1 MYLYKYILIHKHQQW
16 AGVDAT
22 STVTGPYQNN
32 SLGLVIFYIAS
43 ILVAGYL
50 VINIFVGVFV
60 DCYNSVACEMEVPK
74 SGKINASKMP

>member
-1 MYLYKYILIHKHQQW
+1 MLTYDLQQW

-22 STVTGPYQNN
+22 SAVTGPYQNN
-32 SLGLVIFYIAS
+32 SLGLVLFYIAS

-60 DCYNSVACEMEVPK
+60 DCYNSVAVEMGTVQQEK
-74 SGKINASKMP
+74 LKASKMP